1 MVFLL
6 YIYYLYNEIRKQ
18 KLNRNSLG
26 IRAGAH
32 AVGKFGAKASH
43 IAGYAA
49 PVALALGQPEAAGT
63 LEAAATFGGGV
74 SSILKGVL

>member
-18 KLNRNSLG
+18 KNAQICFRVRSG
-26 IRAGAH
+26 IH
-32 AVGKFGAKASH
+32 AAGKFGAKASH

-49 PVALALGQPEAAGT
+49 PVALALGQPEVAAT
-63 LEAAATFGGGV
+63 LEAASTIGGGV
-74 SSILKGVL
+74 SSILKNV

>member
-1 MVFLL
+1 MKFGNKKMHR
-6 YIYYLYNEIRKQ
+6 Y
-18 KLNRNSLG
+18 SLG

-49 PVALALGQPEAAGT
+49 PVALALGQPEVAAT
-63 LEAAATFGGGV
+63 LEAASSVAATSGFPIAKATGAAYPA
-74 SSILKGVL
+74 I